1 MKDVSLPPVDGG
13 TEGGPRTRTITW
25 EDPLIGATAGRGM
38 TGFDY
43 LQAILRGEL
52 PPPPIS
58 ALIGQRFES
67 IERGRVVLSI
77 EPAEYH
83 YNPMGSVHGGVW
95 CTILDSAMAC
105 AIHSMLPLGVTFTTL
120 ELKVNF
126 LRPMTVDT
134 GRVTC
139 EGKVIHMGSR
149 VATAEARLVDER
161 GKLYGHASTTCIALH
176 RHA

>member
-1 MKDVSLPPVDGG
+1 MKDVNPPPVDGG
-13 TEGGPRTRTITW
+13 TERGSRTRTITW
-25 EDPLIGATAGRGM
+25 EDPLIGANAGREM
-38 TGFDY
+38 TGLDY
-43 LQAILRGEL
+43 LQAIVRGEL

-58 ALIGQRFES
+58 ALVGQRFES

-176 RHA
+176 RHP